1 MKKVL
6 SYAKVVSVPEK
17 SMNIK
22 TCTELFMWGYINK
35 MGNVIDVYMKNGEC
49 LTICSSI
56 WKDFDSA
63 DKILSVIFL

>member
-1 MKKVL
+1 
-6 SYAKVVSVPEK
+6 
-17 SMNIK
+17 MNIK
-22 TCTELFMWGYINK
+22 NVYGIIHGGYINK

-63 DKILSVIFL
+63 DKILSVNFL